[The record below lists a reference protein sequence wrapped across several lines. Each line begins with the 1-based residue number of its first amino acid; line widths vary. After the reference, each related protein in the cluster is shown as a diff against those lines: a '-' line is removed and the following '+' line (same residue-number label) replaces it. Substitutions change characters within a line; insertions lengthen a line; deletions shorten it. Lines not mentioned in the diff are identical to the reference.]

1 MNAYL
6 SLLEDKNV
14 VVDDE
19 AVHEWVTTAPL
30 NDTGLRVK
38 VSQSK
43 RSLRGHFWQGDAK
56 ICGRRKQND
65 VSVEGR
71 MIDGEKR
78 GFES

>member
-1 MNAYL
+1 MRILLLQMNAYL

-38 VSQSK
+38 VSHSIQAVIGGSF
-43 RSLRGHFWQGDAK
+43 LAG
-56 ICGRRKQND
+56 GR
-65 VSVEGR
+65 
-71 MIDGEKR
+71 
-78 GFES
+78 